1 MNQFRI
7 WQLIL
12 IYSVLVLG
20 ILFAMPNFYP
30 TKPALQIAIGNS
42 SSIINKDLV
51 QELTYVLDENKIEFE
66 DIQLNENSVTVIFD
80 DVESQ
85 LASRRVLADY
95 SEGEFII
102 ALNSETTTPEWLK
115 SIGGKPVNLGLDL
128 AGGIYFLL
136 EVDTDLYSEKKF
148 SSEGASLVNELLNRN
163 INSSFESSENEIKLS
178 FTNQNS
184 LNQAQEYL
192 IQNNTISDAG
202 NINDKYII
210 TKSENNLFLSYTDK
224 YISTIIDTAVTQN
237 LKALRQR
244 VNELGISEP
253 VVQKQG
259 TNRII
264 VELPGVQDS
273 TSAKNIIGKT
283 ANLEFRLQAALDL
296 DDVQRALRTKKFSF
310 KNQPA
315 RSVFLEKEVILTGN
329 NVTGASSGFDENGV
343 PQVNIELDQDGAKAM
358 ADATQGNIGRNL
370 GVVLIEEITKTYFDE
385 EGKVI
390 QEKETVEQVISNATI
405 QDVLG
410 ARFRITGLNTT
421 EEARELAL
429 LLRAGALAA
438 PMTFAEEQI
447 IGPSLGQ
454 DNIDSG
460 IKSLLIGF
468 ALVFL
473 FMIIRYRLF
482 GLAANIALVSNLI
495 LVTAI
500 MSVFGATLT
509 LPGIAGIVL
518 TVGMAVDAN
527 VLIFAR
533 ISEEL
538 KANVDPQNAIKNGFS
553 KAFSTIMDANI
564 TTLLVALILYAIGT
578 GPIKGFAVTLS
589 IGIVTS
595 IFTAILVTRSLV
607 NFIYGY
613 RRVEELKI

>member
-20 ILFAMPNFYP
+20 IIFAMPNFYP

-66 DIQLNENSVTVIFD
+66 DIQLNDNSVTVIFD

-136 EVDTDLYSEKKF
+136 EVNTELYSEKKL
-148 SSEGASLVNELLNRN
+148 SSEGASLVDELLNKN
-163 INSSFESSENEIKLS
+163 INTSFESSEDEIKLS
-178 FTNQNS
+178 FTNQNN

-192 IQNNTISDAG
+192 IQNNV
-202 NINDKYII
+202 INDVGNNRYTI
-210 TKSENNLFLSYTDK
+210 TKSENNLFLSYTDE
-224 YISTIIDTAVTQN
+224 YISTIIATAVDQN
-237 LKALRQR
+237 LKALKQR

-259 TNRII
+259 TSRII

-273 TSAKNIIGKT
+273 TSAKSIIGKT
-283 ANLEFRLQAALDL
+283 ANLEFRLEAALDL
-296 DDVQRALRTKKFSF
+296 TDAERTLRTKKFPF
-310 KNQPA
+310 KNQPS
-315 RSVFLEKEVILTGN
+315 RSVFLEKVVILTGD
-329 NVTGASSGFDENGV
+329 NVTGATSGFDENGI
-343 PQVNIELDQDGAKAM
+343 PQVSIELDQDGAKAM
-358 ADATQGNIGRNL
+358 ANATQGNIGRNL

-390 QEKETVEQVISNATI
+390 QEKEPVEQVISNANI
-405 QDVLG
+405 KDVLG

-460 IKSLLIGF
+460 INSLLIGF

-473 FMIIRYRLF
+473 FMVIRYRLF

-533 ISEEL
+533 ISEEI
-538 KANVDPQNAIKNGFS
+538 KANIDPQNAIKNGFS

-595 IFTAILVTRSLV
+595 IFTAILVTRSIV

-613 RRVEELKI
+613 RRVEELEI